1 MTEKPTRLFNTKR
14 FGSEPAGR
22 LTTPAPL
29 ADDLALE
36 GSVRPKRFEDFVG
49 QRGLLDNLRVFISAA
64 KKRGEALDHVL
75 LYGPPGLGKTT
86 LANIIANELEV
97 SIKSTSGPAL
107 ERAADLAGLLTNCEE
122 RSVLFLDEIH
132 RLNTVV
138 EEYLYPA
145 MEDFTLDIVIDK
157 GPAAR
162 AVKLPLKKF
171 TLVGATTRAGLL
183 TSPLRSRFGVVGRL
197 DYYSADDLTHI
208 VKRSAGI
215 LSVAIAED
223 GAHEIARRSRGTPRI
238 ANRLLRRVRDFAE
251 VQGAKAIDRRIA
263 SESLSALNVDAAG
276 LDEMDLKILETL
288 VHKFRG
294 GPVGLNTLAVAV
306 AEEAETLEE
315 LYEPFLIQEGFLDRT
330 PRGRSATPRAFKHL
344 GVTKSRPIQGDCCSI
359 ITTRTAGVCRAHT
372 PTFLWWKRKDGRRI
386 SLSTVLSHR
395 RVGTRVRCRH
405 RVGSSAI
412 VLSISCRFQKGKTSR
427 YDFHP
432 GGRRVR
438 QPGARHYSMSHESL
452 HLPPPGR
459 VGEP

>member
-1 MTEKPTRLFNTKR
+1 MPETNRPQFPRRTEK
-14 FGSEPAGR
+14 EPLGR
-22 LTTPAPL
+22 LTTPAPI

-49 QRGLLDNLRVFISAA
+49 QRGLIDNLRIFISAA

-97 SIKSTSGPAL
+97 PLKSTSGPAL

-132 RLNTVV
+132 RLNTIV

-197 DYYSADDLTHI
+197 DYYNAEDLTHI
-208 VKRSAGI
+208 VTRSAGI
-215 LSVAIAED
+215 LGVSITTD
-223 GAHEIARRSRGTPRI
+223 GSHEIARRSRGTPRI

-251 VQGAKAIDRRIA
+251 VQGAKSIDRKIA
-263 SESLSALNVDAAG
+263 ADSLTSLNVDAAG

-288 VHKFRG
+288 IHKFRG

-315 LYEPFLIQEGFLDRT
+315 IYEPYLIQEGFLDRT

-344 GVTKSRPIQGDCCSI
+344 GVIE
-359 ITTRTAGVCRAHT
+359 T
-372 PTFLWWKRKDGRRI
+372 PSDSGR
-386 SLSTVLSHR
+386 LL
-395 RVGTRVRCRH
+395 
-405 RVGSSAI
+405 
-412 VLSISCRFQKGKTSR
+412 
-427 YDFHP
+427 
-432 GGRRVR
+432 
-438 QPGARHYSMSHESL
+438 
-452 HLPPPGR
+452 
-459 VGEP
+459 

>member
-1 MTEKPTRLFNTKR
+1 MADQPNRPFIPKRPEK
-14 FGSEPAGR
+14 EPLGR

-36 GSVRPKRFEDFVG
+36 GSVRPRRFEDFVG
-49 QRGLLDNLRVFISAA
+49 QRGLLDNLRIFISAA

-97 SIKSTSGPAL
+97 PIKATSGPAL

-132 RLNTVV
+132 RLNTIV

-197 DYYSADDLTHI
+197 DYYNADDLTHI
-208 VKRSAGI
+208 VTRSAGI
-215 LSVAIAED
+215 LGVPVSDD

-251 VQGAKAIDRRIA
+251 VQGAKMIDRKIA
-263 SESLSALNVDAAG
+263 SESLSSLNVDAAG

-288 VHKFRG
+288 IHKFRG

-306 AEEAETLEE
+306 AEESETLEE
-315 LYEPFLIQEGFLDRT
+315 IYEPYLIQEGFLDRT
-330 PRGRSATPRAFKHL
+330 PRGRSATPRAYKHL
-344 GVTKSRPIQGDCCSI
+344 GVIE
-359 ITTRTAGVCRAHT
+359 
-372 PTFLWWKRKDGRRI
+372 
-386 SLSTVLSHR
+386 
-395 RVGTRVRCRH
+395 
-405 RVGSSAI
+405 SSAD
-412 VLSISCRFQKGKTSR
+412 T
-427 YDFHP
+427 
-432 GGRRVR
+432 GR
-438 QPGARHYSMSHESL
+438 L
-452 HLPPPGR
+452 L
-459 VGEP
+459 

>member
-1 MTEKPTRLFNTKR
+1 MPETNRPPFPRRTEK
-14 FGSEPAGR
+14 EPLGR
-22 LTTPAPL
+22 LTTPAPI

-49 QRGLLDNLRVFISAA
+49 QRGLLDNLRIFISAA

-97 SIKSTSGPAL
+97 PIKATSGPAL

-132 RLNTVV
+132 RLNTIV

-197 DYYSADDLTHI
+197 DYYNAEDLTHI
-208 VKRSAGI
+208 VTRSAGI
-215 LSVAIAED
+215 LGVSITED
-223 GAHEIARRSRGTPRI
+223 GSHEIARRSRGTPRI

-251 VQGAKAIDRRIA
+251 VQGAKSIDRKIA
-263 SESLSALNVDAAG
+263 ADSLTSLNVDVAG

-288 VHKFRG
+288 IHKFRG

-315 LYEPFLIQEGFLDRT
+315 IYEPYLIQEGFLDRT

-344 GVTKSRPIQGDCCSI
+344 GVIEAPSDS
-359 ITTRTAGVCRAHT
+359 
-372 PTFLWWKRKDGRRI
+372 GR
-386 SLSTVLSHR
+386 LL
-395 RVGTRVRCRH
+395 
-405 RVGSSAI
+405 
-412 VLSISCRFQKGKTSR
+412 
-427 YDFHP
+427 
-432 GGRRVR
+432 
-438 QPGARHYSMSHESL
+438 
-452 HLPPPGR
+452 
-459 VGEP
+459 

>member
-1 MTEKPTRLFNTKR
+1 MADRPNRPFIPKRPEK
-14 FGSEPAGR
+14 EPLGR

-36 GSVRPKRFEDFVG
+36 GSVRPRRFEDFVG
-49 QRGLLDNLRVFISAA
+49 QRGLLDNLRIFISAA

-97 SIKSTSGPAL
+97 PIKATSGPAL

-132 RLNTVV
+132 RLNTIV

-197 DYYSADDLTHI
+197 DYYNADDLTHI
-208 VKRSAGI
+208 VTRSAGI
-215 LSVAIAED
+215 LGVPVSDD

-251 VQGAKAIDRRIA
+251 VQGASTIDRKIA
-263 SESLSALNVDAAG
+263 SESLSSLNVDAAG

-288 VHKFRG
+288 IHKFRG

-315 LYEPFLIQEGFLDRT
+315 IYEPYLIQEGFLDRT
-330 PRGRSATPRAFKHL
+330 PRGRSATPRAYKHL
-344 GVTKSRPIQGDCCSI
+344 GVIESPADS
-359 ITTRTAGVCRAHT
+359 
-372 PTFLWWKRKDGRRI
+372 GR
-386 SLSTVLSHR
+386 LL
-395 RVGTRVRCRH
+395 
-405 RVGSSAI
+405 
-412 VLSISCRFQKGKTSR
+412 
-427 YDFHP
+427 
-432 GGRRVR
+432 
-438 QPGARHYSMSHESL
+438 
-452 HLPPPGR
+452 
-459 VGEP
+459 

>member
-1 MTEKPTRLFNTKR
+1 MADRPNRPFIPKQIGK
-14 FGSEPAGR
+14 EPLGR

-36 GSVRPKRFEDFVG
+36 GSVRPRRFEDFVG
-49 QRGLLDNLRVFISAA
+49 QRGLLDNLRIFISAA

-97 SIKSTSGPAL
+97 PIKATSGPAL
-107 ERAADLAGLLTNCEE
+107 ERAADLAGLLTNCDE

-132 RLNTVV
+132 RLNTIV

-197 DYYSADDLTHI
+197 DYYNADDLTHI
-208 VKRSAGI
+208 VTRSAGI
-215 LSVAIAED
+215 LGVPIGED

-251 VQGAKAIDRRIA
+251 VQGAKTIDRRVA
-263 SESLSALNVDAAG
+263 SESLTSLNVDAAG

-288 VHKFRG
+288 IHKFRG

-315 LYEPFLIQEGFLDRT
+315 IYEPYLIQEGFLDRT
-330 PRGRSATPRAFKHL
+330 PRGRLATPRAFKHL
-344 GVTKSRPIQGDCCSI
+344 GVVEPSADT
-359 ITTRTAGVCRAHT
+359 
-372 PTFLWWKRKDGRRI
+372 GR
-386 SLSTVLSHR
+386 LL
-395 RVGTRVRCRH
+395 
-405 RVGSSAI
+405 
-412 VLSISCRFQKGKTSR
+412 
-427 YDFHP
+427 
-432 GGRRVR
+432 
-438 QPGARHYSMSHESL
+438 
-452 HLPPPGR
+452 
-459 VGEP
+459 

>member
-1 MTEKPTRLFNTKR
+1 MADRPNRPFIPKRTEN
-14 FGSEPAGR
+14 EPLGR

-36 GSVRPKRFEDFVG
+36 GSVRPRRFEDFVG
-49 QRGLLDNLRVFISAA
+49 QRGLLDNLRIFISAA

-97 SIKSTSGPAL
+97 PIKATSGPAL
-107 ERAADLAGLLTNCEE
+107 ERAADLAGLLTNCDE

-132 RLNTVV
+132 RLNTIV

-197 DYYSADDLTHI
+197 DYYNADDLTHI
-208 VKRSAGI
+208 VTRSAGI
-215 LSVAIAED
+215 LGVPISED

-251 VQGAKAIDRRIA
+251 VQGAKTIDRRVA
-263 SESLSALNVDAAG
+263 SESLTSLNVDAAG

-288 VHKFRG
+288 IHKFRG

-315 LYEPFLIQEGFLDRT
+315 IYEPYLIQEGFLDRT

-344 GVTKSRPIQGDCCSI
+344 GV
-359 ITTRTAGVCRAHT
+359 VE
-372 PTFLWWKRKDGRRI
+372 
-386 SLSTVLSHR
+386 
-395 RVGTRVRCRH
+395 
-405 RVGSSAI
+405 SSAD
-412 VLSISCRFQKGKTSR
+412 T
-427 YDFHP
+427 
-432 GGRRVR
+432 GR
-438 QPGARHYSMSHESL
+438 L
-452 HLPPPGR
+452 L
-459 VGEP
+459 